1 MKALF
6 VLSLALLA
14 TAASS
19 QAAKINVVPNG
30 PCEIETQEGYITDG
44 QNETV
49 YVCQNG
55 VWTYFYTRGA
65 KNALL
70 SAFVPGAECLLE
82 GERKYVT
89 VDRGVDQVYVCEAGA
104 WKYLFTRND
113 NRNND

>member
-14 TAASS
+14 AAGA

-49 YVCQNG
+49 YMCQNG
-55 VWTYFYTRGA
+55 VWTYFYTRSA
-65 KNALL
+65 KKAQFA
-70 SAFVPGAECLLE
+70 AFAPGSECRLE
-82 GERKYVT
+82 GQRKYVKT
-89 VDRGVDQVYVCEAGA
+89 SATTDDVYVCEAGA
-104 WKYLFTRND
+104 WQYLFTRDSSD
-113 NRNND
+113 NQD